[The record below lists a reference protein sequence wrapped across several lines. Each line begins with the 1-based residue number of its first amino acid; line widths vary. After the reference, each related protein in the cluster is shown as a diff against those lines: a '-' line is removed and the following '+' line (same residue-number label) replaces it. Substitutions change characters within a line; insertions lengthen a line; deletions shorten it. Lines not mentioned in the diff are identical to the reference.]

1 MPTALASA
9 PCGSTTS
16 ASTSAGIL
24 TAVDKAI
31 TGTPV
36 PYIPPT
42 GVVAVIGSVAA
53 LATATV
59 MASLRAVTERRG

>member
-1 MPTALASA
+1 LRIDHLSKHFGRHPDRRRQ
-9 PCGSTTS
+9 G
-16 ASTSAGIL
+16 
-24 TAVDKAI
+24 DHWH
-31 TGTPV
+31 PV

-42 GVVAVIGSVAA
+42 AVVAVIGSVAA